1 MGNFDYKAWHD
12 EFHAIGNVNNQCQ
25 YCVKRNLENNNG

>member
-12 EFHAIGNVNNQCQ
+12 EFHKVGNINKFCE
-25 YCVKRNLENNNG
+25 YCVKRNKGKYEI